1 MVANGPLPDGVAQL
15 ETFAAVAALRVA
27 ADGGARHFLAAG
39 LLPHFLVGDLDSL
52 PASDLDALQ
61 KAGVAVLRHPARK
74 DATDLELALDVAL
87 AQGADEVVVL
97 AALGAR
103 WDQTLA
109 NMLLLALERYD
120 RVPMCVVA
128 GAQTLRVLRPGRA
141 HQLAG
146 ASGDTLSLIPIA
158 GPAAGITTSGLD
170 YPMKHGTLPFG
181 ATLGVS
187 NVLTSA
193 TASVTLE
200 SGLLLADI
208 LSAQLKSSNRLHLC
222 LATHP

>member
-1 MVANGPLPDGVAQL
+1 MFNNPETQRLALVVANGPLPDGVAQL
-15 ETFAAVAALRVA
+15 ATYAAVAALRVA
-27 ADGGARHFLAAG
+27 ADGGARHFMAAG
-39 LLPHFLVGDLDSL
+39 LTPHFLVGDLDSL
-52 PASDLDALQ
+52 PAVDADALQ
-61 KAGVAVLRHPARK
+61 KSGVVVLRHPARK

-109 NMLLLALERYD
+109 NMLLLALERYG
-120 RVPMCVVA
+120 RVPMRVVE
-128 GAQTLRVLRPGRA
+128 GAQTLRVLRPGRP

-146 ASGDTLSLIPIA
+146 TRGDTLSLIPISGA
-158 GPAAGITTSGLD
+158 AAGITTSGLD
-170 YPMKHGTLPFG
+170 YPMQHGTLPFG

-193 TASVTLE
+193 TASVTFE
-200 SGLLLADI
+200 SGLLLAI
-208 LSAQLKSSNRLHLC
+208 HISHAS
-222 LATHP
+222 

>member
-1 MVANGPLPDGVAQL
+1 MFQKSKTQKLALVVANGPLPDGVAQL
-15 ETFAAVAALRVA
+15 ATFAAAAALRIA

-39 LLPHFLVGDLDSL
+39 LRPHFLVGDLDSL
-52 PASDLDALQ
+52 PTGDVEALQ
-61 KAGVAVLRHPARK
+61 KSRVAVLRHPARK

-87 AQGADEVVVL
+87 AQGADDVVVL

-109 NMLLLALERYD
+109 NMLLLALERFG
-120 RVPMCVVA
+120 RVPMRVVE
-128 GAQTLRVLRPGRA
+128 GAQTLRVLRPGRP

-146 ASGDTLSLIPIA
+146 ASGDTLSLIPIS

-170 YPMKHGTLPFG
+170 YPMQLGTLPFG

-200 SGLLLADI
+200 SGLLLAI
-208 LSAQLKSSNRLHLC
+208 HISNAQ
-222 LATHP
+222 

>member
-1 MVANGPLPDGVAQL
+1 MFQKSKTQKLALVVANGPLPDGVAQL
-15 ETFAAVAALRVA
+15 ATFAAAAALRIA

-39 LLPHFLVGDLDSL
+39 LRPHFLVGDLDSL
-52 PASDLDALQ
+52 PAVDADALQ
-61 KAGVAVLRHPARK
+61 KSGVVVLRHPARK

-109 NMLLLALERYD
+109 NMLLLALERYG
-120 RVPMCVVA
+120 RVPMRVVE
-128 GAQTLRVLRPGRA
+128 GAQTLRVLRPGRP

-146 ASGDTLSLIPIA
+146 TSGDTLSLIPISGA
-158 GPAAGITTSGLD
+158 AAGITTSGLD
-170 YPMKHGTLPFG
+170 YPMQHGTLPFG

-193 TASVTLE
+193 TASVAFE
-200 SGLLLADI
+200 SGLLLAI
-208 LSAQLKSSNRLHLC
+208 HISHAS
-222 LATHP
+222 

>member
-1 MVANGPLPDGVAQL
+1 MFQNPKTQKLALVVANGPLPDGVAQL
-15 ETFAAVAALRVA
+15 ATFAAVAALRIA
-27 ADGGARHFLAAG
+27 ADGGARHFMASG

-52 PASDLDALQ
+52 PAGDVEALQ
-61 KAGVAVLRHPARK
+61 NSGVAVLRHPARK

-109 NMLLLALERYD
+109 NMLLLALERYG
-120 RVPMCVVA
+120 RVPMRVVE

-141 HQLAG
+141 HQLTG
-146 ASGDTLSLIPIA
+146 ASGDTLSLIPIS
-158 GPAAGITTSGLD
+158 GAATGITTSGLD
-170 YPMKHGTLPFG
+170 YPMQHGTLPFG

-193 TASVTLE
+193 TASVEFE
-200 SGLLLADI
+200 SGLLLAMHI
-208 LSAQLKSSNRLHLC
+208 SHAE
-222 LATHP
+222 

>member
-1 MVANGPLPDGVAQL
+1 MFNNPETQRLALVVANGPLPDGVAQL
-15 ETFAAVAALRVA
+15 ATYAAVAALRVA
-27 ADGGARHFLAAG
+27 ADGGARHFMLAG
-39 LLPHFLVGDLDSL
+39 LTPHFLVGDLDSL
-52 PASDLDALQ
+52 PVMDADALQ
-61 KAGVAVLRHPARK
+61 KSGVVVLRHPARK

-109 NMLLLALERYD
+109 NMLLLALERYG
-120 RVPMCVVA
+120 RVPMRVVE
-128 GAQTLRVLRPGRA
+128 GAQTLRVLRPGRP

-146 ASGDTLSLIPIA
+146 TSGDTLSLIPISGTA
-158 GPAAGITTSGLD
+158 TGITTSGLD
-170 YPMKHGTLPFG
+170 YPMQHGTLPFG

-193 TASVTLE
+193 TASVAFE
-200 SGLLLADI
+200 SGLLLAI
-208 LSAQLKSSNRLHLC
+208 HISHAS
-222 LATHP
+222 

>member
-1 MVANGPLPDGVAQL
+1 MFQKSKTQKLALVVANGPLPDGVAQL
-15 ETFAAVAALRVA
+15 ATFAAAAALRIA

-39 LLPHFLVGDLDSL
+39 LRPHFLVGDLDSL
-52 PASDLDALQ
+52 PTVDADALQ
-61 KAGVAVLRHPARK
+61 KSGVVVLRHPARK

-109 NMLLLALERYD
+109 NMLLLALERYG
-120 RVPMCVVA
+120 RVPMRVVE
-128 GAQTLRVLRPGRA
+128 GAQTLRVLRPGRP

-146 ASGDTLSLIPIA
+146 TSGDTLSLIPISGA
-158 GPAAGITTSGLD
+158 AAGITTSGLD
-170 YPMKHGTLPFG
+170 YPMQHGTLPFG

-193 TASVTLE
+193 TASVTFE
-200 SGLLLADI
+200 SGLLLAI
-208 LSAQLKSSNRLHLC
+208 HISHAS
-222 LATHP
+222 

>member
-1 MVANGPLPDGVAQL
+1 MFQKSKTQKLALVVANGPLPDGVAQL
-15 ETFAAVAALRVA
+15 ATFAAAAALRIA

-39 LLPHFLVGDLDSL
+39 LRPHFLVGDLDSL
-52 PASDLDALQ
+52 PAVDADALQ
-61 KAGVAVLRHPARK
+61 KSGVVVLRHPARK

-109 NMLLLALERYD
+109 NMLLLALERYG
-120 RVPMCVVA
+120 RVPMRVVE
-128 GAQTLRVLRPGRA
+128 GAQTLRVLRPGRP

-146 ASGDTLSLIPIA
+146 TRGDTLSLIPISGTA
-158 GPAAGITTSGLD
+158 TGITTSGLD
-170 YPMKHGTLPFG
+170 YPMQHGTLPFG

-193 TASVTLE
+193 TASVAFE
-200 SGLLLADI
+200 SGLLLAI
-208 LSAQLKSSNRLHLC
+208 HISHAS
-222 LATHP
+222 

>member
-1 MVANGPLPDGVAQL
+1 MFQKSKTQKLALVVANGPLPDGVAQL
-15 ETFAAVAALRVA
+15 ATFAAAAALRIA

-39 LLPHFLVGDLDSL
+39 LRPHFLVGDLDSL
-52 PASDLDALQ
+52 PAVDADALQ
-61 KAGVAVLRHPARK
+61 KSGVVVLRHPARK

-109 NMLLLALERYD
+109 NMLLLALERYG
-120 RVPMCVVA
+120 RVPMRVVE
-128 GAQTLRVLRPGRA
+128 GAQTLRVLRPGRP

-146 ASGDTLSLIPIA
+146 TSGDTLSLIPISGTA
-158 GPAAGITTSGLD
+158 TGITTSGLD
-170 YPMKHGTLPFG
+170 YPMQHGTLPFG

-193 TASVTLE
+193 TASVAFE
-200 SGLLLADI
+200 SGLLLAI
-208 LSAQLKSSNRLHLC
+208 HISHAS
-222 LATHP
+222 

>member
-1 MVANGPLPDGVAQL
+1 MANGPLPDGVAQL
-15 ETFAAVAALRVA
+15 ATFAAAAALRIA

-39 LLPHFLVGDLDSL
+39 LRPHFLVGDLDSL
-52 PASDLDALQ
+52 PTVDADALQ
-61 KAGVAVLRHPARK
+61 KSGVVVLRHPARK

-109 NMLLLALERYD
+109 NMLLLALERYG
-120 RVPMCVVA
+120 RVPMRVVE
-128 GAQTLRVLRPGRA
+128 GAQTLRVLRPGRP

-146 ASGDTLSLIPIA
+146 TRGDTLSLIPISGTA
-158 GPAAGITTSGLD
+158 TGITTSGLD
-170 YPMKHGTLPFG
+170 YPMQHGTLPFG

-193 TASVTLE
+193 TASVAFE
-200 SGLLLADI
+200 SGLLLAI
-208 LSAQLKSSNRLHLC
+208 HISHAS
-222 LATHP
+222 

>member
-1 MVANGPLPDGVAQL
+1 MFQKSKTQKLALVVANGPLPDGVAQL
-15 ETFAAVAALRVA
+15 ATFAAAAALRIA

-39 LLPHFLVGDLDSL
+39 LRPHFLVGDLDSL
-52 PASDLDALQ
+52 PAVDADALQ
-61 KAGVAVLRHPARK
+61 KSGVLVLRHPARK
-74 DATDLELALDVAL
+74 DATDLELALDLAL

-109 NMLLLALERYD
+109 NMLLLALERYG
-120 RVPMCVVA
+120 RVPMRVVE
-128 GAQTLRVLRPGRA
+128 GAQTLRVLRPGRP

-146 ASGDTLSLIPIA
+146 TRGDTLSLIPISGTA
-158 GPAAGITTSGLD
+158 TGITTSGLD
-170 YPMKHGTLPFG
+170 YPMQHGTLPFG

-193 TASVTLE
+193 TASVAFE
-200 SGLLLADI
+200 SGLLLAI
-208 LSAQLKSSNRLHLC
+208 HISHAS
-222 LATHP
+222 

>member
-1 MVANGPLPDGVAQL
+1 MFQKSKTQKLALVVANGPLPDGVAQL
-15 ETFAAVAALRVA
+15 ATFADAAALRIA
-27 ADGGARHFLAAG
+27 ADGGARHFMAAG
-39 LLPHFLVGDLDSL
+39 LRPHFLVGDLDSL
-52 PASDLDALQ
+52 PAVDADALQ
-61 KAGVAVLRHPARK
+61 KSGVVVLRHPARK

-109 NMLLLALERYD
+109 NMLLLALERYG
-120 RVPMCVVA
+120 RVPMRVVE
-128 GAQTLRVLRPGRA
+128 GAQTLRVLRPGRP

-146 ASGDTLSLIPIA
+146 TSGDTLSLIPISGA
-158 GPAAGITTSGLD
+158 AAGITTSGLD
-170 YPMKHGTLPFG
+170 YPMQHGTLPFG

-193 TASVTLE
+193 TASVAFE
-200 SGLLLADI
+200 SGLLLAI
-208 LSAQLKSSNRLHLC
+208 HISHAS
-222 LATHP
+222 